1 MTVQMEAAMSLH
13 VRAARCLAAGLT
25 SLALAAPAAQAD
37 SYRFP
42 PGISEQEEQALAS
55 RGLSSPTPL
64 NAELSAPDLPAADD
78 AFDWG
83 SAGVGAVTFGGLI
96 VLAAGLG
103 LTRRARVNSKPRPS

>member
-1 MTVQMEAAMSLH
+1 MEAAMH
-13 VRAARCLAAGLT
+13 VRTARCLAAGLT
-25 SLALAAPAAQAD
+25 GLALAAPAAQAEG
-37 SYRFP
+37 YHFP
-42 PGISEQEEQALAS
+42 PGISAQDKQVLAS
-55 RGLSSPTPL
+55 HGLSSPTPPL
-64 NAELSAPDLPAADD
+64 NADLSAPNPAAADD